1 MINNVVLVG
10 RITRELELRNA
21 GTTPVLRFTL
31 AVNRSFKREGQPEA
45 DFINCVAFGR
55 TAEVISQYCSKGSQI
70 GVEGQIQNGS
80 YDKDGQTIYTTDIIV
95 RQFHGLCSC
104 FRRCNCVPLVA
115 TTNRGE
121 CWLDGSH
128 QVPRKTHAKVTR
140 KSDSPLGRGRAFYR
154 NVQP

>member
-70 GVEGQIQNGS
+70 GVEGQIQTGS

-95 RQFHGLCSC
+95 RQFHFLEPSKQS
-104 FRRCNCVPLVA
+104 NNQA
-115 TTNRGE
+115 
-121 CWLDGSH
+121 
-128 QVPRKTHAKVTR
+128 
-140 KSDSPLGRGRAFYR
+140 SPQSNF
-154 NVQP
+154 QP